1 MDSDVDVY
9 VLFRKSHFVVNTPAQ
24 AVSPKHTGGGY
35 DASYFKQHLQNA
47 LAAKFGSDVKR
58 GNKSFKIKE
67 NTYKHQTDVVCT
79 FVAEDD
85 SDNYTQKQA
94 LCGVCLFPD
103 DGSGIVINYPEQDTA
118 NGKDKNARTSMYY
131 KKMVRIF
138 KCIRNDL
145 NLNTPSFLIE
155 CLISN
160 VHNNILEDNT
170 KTYRGK
176 VIAVAD
182 FLLRFLPVQAND
194 FYEVNCI
201 KHLFGQKQK
210 WTANDA
216 VAFLNAVK
224 AAI

>member
-9 VLFRKSHFVVNTPAQ
+9 VLFRGSHFVVNTPTQ
-24 AVSPKHTGGGY
+24 TISPKHTGGGY
-35 DASYFKQHLQNA
+35 NPDYFKQHLQAA
-47 LAAKFGSDVKR
+47 LSAKFGSDVRR
-58 GNKSFKIKE
+58 GNKSFKIKK

-79 FVAEDD
+79 FTAQD
-85 SDNYTQKQA
+85 DNYQQV
-94 LCGVCLFPD
+94 LCGICLFPD

-138 KCIRNDL
+138 KGIRNDL

-155 CLISN
+155 CLVSN

-176 VIAVAD
+176 TLAVIN
-182 FLLRFLPVQAND
+182 FLLSFLPAQASD
-194 FYEVNCI
+194 FWEVNGI
-201 KHLFGQKQK
+201 KRLFSPKQK
-210 WTANDA
+210 WTTTDA
-216 VAFLNAVK
+216 ITFLNSAR
-224 AAI
+224 AAL